1 MDSIEII
8 IENTSERRQIKQGT
22 SLSALAQEYYSDL
35 GRLPLKNPILG
46 ALVNNQVETMQYR
59 VFEPKTIR
67 FFDIHHSHGWRMYQ
81 TSLTFMLY
89 KAVRDTYPNAR
100 LQVKHSMQGGFF
112 CTIDFVDGDDRIKV
126 ATTVRDRMIELQHLD
141 LPFETRTML
150 LSEAIDRIRDCHIP

>member
-81 TSLTFMLY
+81 TSLTFMLRPS
-89 KAVRDTYPNAR
+89 A
-100 LQVKHSMQGGFF
+100 
-112 CTIDFVDGDDRIKV
+112 
-126 ATTVRDRMIELQHLD
+126 
-141 LPFETRTML
+141 
-150 LSEAIDRIRDCHIP
+150 